1 MNQIEQFLENLSSRE
16 KILIYLTTILLAI
29 LLSFHFYHSYLKSF
43 FNHEFFIQSNDMD
56 KIITTNQDL
65 NQQIKQLE
73 KELVFIQDK
82 IKSYENYLNVFNK
95 NHETYIKNLQNLAL
109 ENNLWI
115 SNIEWL
121 QSEENSYRK
130 ISLNIFGDF
139 SPILSFMK
147 QLENSD
153 LHYQIHKFEIDNTTS
168 LNLHLKLTLSFI
180 SLAKLNKYYSFLSI
194 KAIML
199 F

>member
-1 MNQIEQFLENLSSRE
+1 
-16 KILIYLTTILLAI
+16 
-29 LLSFHFYHSYLKSF
+29 
-43 FNHEFFIQSNDMD
+43 
-56 KIITTNQDL
+56 
-65 NQQIKQLE
+65 
-73 KELVFIQDK
+73 DK

-180 SLAKLNKYYSFLSI
+180 SLAKLK
-194 KAIML
+194 
-199 F
+199 

>member
-95 NHETYIKNLQNLAL
+95 NHETYCRRKN
-109 ENNLWI
+109 
-115 SNIEWL
+115 
-121 QSEENSYRK
+121 K
-130 ISLNIFGDF
+130 ISIW
-139 SPILSFMK
+139 K
-147 QLENSD
+147 
-153 LHYQIHKFEIDNTTS
+153 
-168 LNLHLKLTLSFI
+168 
-180 SLAKLNKYYSFLSI
+180 NKTSI
-194 KAIML
+194 KVEIL
-199 F
+199 FFYKP

>member
-1 MNQIEQFLENLSSRE
+1 ALKPYYLGFLLKLFRD
-16 KILIYLTTILLAI
+16 
-29 LLSFHFYHSYLKSF
+29 SYMFFLKYPL
-43 FNHEFFIQSNDMD
+43 H
-56 KIITTNQDL
+56 
-65 NQQIKQLE
+65 
-73 KELVFIQDK
+73 
-82 IKSYENYLNVFNK
+82 
-95 NHETYIKNLQNLAL
+95 
-109 ENNLWI
+109 
-115 SNIEWL
+115 IEWL

-180 SLAKLNKYYSFLSI
+180 SLAKLK
-194 KAIML
+194 
-199 F
+199 

>member
-1 MNQIEQFLENLSSRE
+1 
-16 KILIYLTTILLAI
+16 
-29 LLSFHFYHSYLKSF
+29 
-43 FNHEFFIQSNDMD
+43 MD

-121 QSEENSYRK
+121 QSEENFYRK
-130 ISLNIFGDF
+130 FHSIFLV
-139 SPILSFMK
+139 ILVQYFP
-147 QLENSD
+147 L
-153 LHYQIHKFEIDNTTS
+153 
-168 LNLHLKLTLSFI
+168 
-180 SLAKLNKYYSFLSI
+180 
-194 KAIML
+194 
-199 F
+199 

>member
-73 KELVFIQDK
+73 KELVFVRGILK
-82 IKSYENYLNVFNK
+82 RTCNY
-95 NHETYIKNLQNLAL
+95 
-109 ENNLWI
+109 
-115 SNIEWL
+115 
-121 QSEENSYRK
+121 
-130 ISLNIFGDF
+130 
-139 SPILSFMK
+139 P
-147 QLENSD
+147 
-153 LHYQIHKFEIDNTTS
+153 
-168 LNLHLKLTLSFI
+168 
-180 SLAKLNKYYSFLSI
+180 
-194 KAIML
+194 
-199 F
+199 

>member
-43 FNHEFFIQSNDMD
+43 FNHEFFIQSSDMD

-180 SLAKLNKYYSFLSI
+180 SLAKLKINTIAFYL
-194 KAIML
+194 
-199 F
+199 

>member
-1 MNQIEQFLENLSSRE
+1 MNQIEQFLENLSPRE

-82 IKSYENYLNVFNK
+82 IKSHENYLNVFNK

-180 SLAKLNKYYSFLSI
+180 SLAKLK
-194 KAIML
+194 
-199 F
+199 

>member
-1 MNQIEQFLENLSSRE
+1 MNQIEQFLENLSPRE

-29 LLSFHFYHSYLKSF
+29 LLSFHFYHSHLKSF

-65 NQQIKQLE
+65 SQQIKQLE

-109 ENNLWI
+109 
-115 SNIEWL
+115 
-121 QSEENSYRK
+121 
-130 ISLNIFGDF
+130 
-139 SPILSFMK
+139 
-147 QLENSD
+147 
-153 LHYQIHKFEIDNTTS
+153 
-168 LNLHLKLTLSFI
+168 
-180 SLAKLNKYYSFLSI
+180 
-194 KAIML
+194 
-199 F
+199 

>member
-43 FNHEFFIQSNDMD
+43 FNHEFFIQSSDMD

-115 SNIEWL
+115 SNILKL
-121 QSEENSYRK
+121 QSEENSYHK
-130 ISLNIFGDF
+130 ISVDILGDF
-139 SPILSFMK
+139 NPILSFI
-147 QLENSD
+147 QDIENSD
-153 LHYQIHKFEIDNTTS
+153 LYYQINEITIKNNNIS
-168 LNLHLKLTLSFI
+168 NLKLNI
-180 SLAKLNKYYSFLSI
+180 NIYFLS
-194 KAIML
+194 L
-199 F
+199 

>member
-180 SLAKLNKYYSFLSI
+180 SVGGKI
-194 KAIML
+194 KCNHRKIK
-199 F
+199 